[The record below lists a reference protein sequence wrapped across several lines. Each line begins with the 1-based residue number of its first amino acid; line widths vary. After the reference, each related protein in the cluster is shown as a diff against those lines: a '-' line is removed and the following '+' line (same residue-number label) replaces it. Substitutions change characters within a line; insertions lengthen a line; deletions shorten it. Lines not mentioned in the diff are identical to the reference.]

1 MTKINENIVKE
12 TQHILKVVQLIE
24 TKINANIEKKQIIKV
39 MQLIDKINANI
50 VKRNTTYKWIL
61 CTEDLNWDK
70 K

>member
-24 TKINANIEKKQIIKV
+24 TKINVNIEKKQIIKV

-50 VKRNTTYKWIL
+50 VKRNITYKWIL